1 VSKFDILISKFR
13 IQRIVPPYTKA
24 TVKGANTPE
33 IERLSVELTPNS
45 ADADDLDENPM
56 YVRRKEEEAAVAAPA

>member
-1 VSKFDILISKFR
+1 M
-13 IQRIVPPYTKA
+13 
-24 TVKGANTPE
+24 KGANTPE